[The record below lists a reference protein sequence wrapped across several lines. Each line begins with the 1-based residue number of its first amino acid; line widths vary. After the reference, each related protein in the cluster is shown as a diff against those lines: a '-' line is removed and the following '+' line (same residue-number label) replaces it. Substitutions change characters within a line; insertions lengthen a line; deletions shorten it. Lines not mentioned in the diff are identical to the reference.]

1 MADQPHLD
9 EEALAELQDVMEDEF
24 EVLIRT
30 FVADARTRIDT
41 LRKAL
46 TDSDT
51 DHLTRTAHSFKGSC
65 INMGAPCLGELCSE
79 VERKGK
85 SGDLTAVA
93 SLIERIESEFT
104 EVARRLEHFLT
115 L

>member
-1 MADQPHLD
+1 
-9 EEALAELQDVMEDEF
+9 
-24 EVLIRT
+24 
-30 FVADARTRIDT
+30 
-41 LRKAL
+41 
-46 TDSDT
+46 
-51 DHLTRTAHSFKGSC
+51 
-65 INMGAPCLGELCSE
+65 MGAPYLGVLCSE

-93 SLIERIESEFT
+93 GLIERVESEFT

>member
-1 MADQPHLD
+1 MTDQPHLD

-24 EVLIRT
+24 EVLIHA
-30 FVADARTRIDT
+30 FVADSRARIDAF
-41 LRKAL
+41 RKAL
-46 TDSDT
+46 RDNDT
-51 DHLTRTAHSFKGSC
+51 DDLKRTAHSFKGSC
-65 INMGAPCLGELCSE
+65 INMGAPRLAGLCYE